1 MKHLGCGRCSSRRL
15 QHPRRYRAPR
25 VRSSC
30 NRYRSAFCLREGI
43 LYNIRESR
51 DQAVAMRNGPSRKA
65 DPGQT
70 RVSRGTFFSPVNL
83 KTMNITKSVLNPRR
97 TKTSP
102 KFPIIGQ
109 VSNLTQID
117 ATLKRQLLNADS
129 YVKKNINASNYLEF
143 QPLLKEC
150 LVIVKLILDSRP
162 VKQQNTTRGGS
173 QITVDIVKNINTN
186 TNLSIDEK
194 VNKLLEY
201 VMPKPNSIL
210 RNVIFGTCWFAV
222 SIISTCVLY
231 LPPYHYGDTNPLLN
245 ANNGPKS
252 PEYRCVYNFTRLSH
266 EIERR
271 NMGTNDFV
279 KSKLNFTRINDN
291 YVNIMSWLVWSKT
304 IEKAS
309 HYIIIIRYF
318 AGFDEPNNSQ
328 EVPYF
333 IKHQIDEI
341 NKREVSREKAE
352 LRVVAEYYHRLFYFK
367 GYPLSN
373 NGIVPTPYTLS
384 VFYLYAIEIQHR
396 FAAIQI
402 QSPLHQIMLDFLG
415 NPYKSMDNKLDFL
428 TSKTQS
434 IYINHPETRTI
445 LLDQSIPTYLN
456 LHFNTNKHTSNVIQ
470 FTLRDRTIRGVD
482 ISREIQQILKKNKYT
497 PETHISSVVIQDI
510 DAPDVEQKITDAV
523 YHATKDYPMMVKY
536 IMLNF
541 KFIITNIRSDLPT
554 NRITLTPIE
563 RIERIDQPRPP
574 QRDPSNT
581 QPPRPPPSNT
591 QPRPP
596 PSNNWD
602 VANAA
607 GTTMGAISSCAIMGG
622 AGGKRARVAHTG
634 PNGGKYYLDEKT
646 GKKTYIR
653 QNKKVS
659 RKKKTVR

>member
-97 TKTSP
+97 TKTS
-102 KFPIIGQ
+102 IIGQ

-117 ATLKRQLLNADS
+117 AKLKQQLLNADS
-129 YVKKNINASNYLEF
+129 YVKKNINASNYPEF
-143 QPLLKEC
+143 QPLLNEC
-150 LVIVKLILDSRP
+150 INIVQLARKRP
-162 VKQQNTTRGGS
+162 IKQKQNQTGGS
-173 QITVDIVKNINTN
+173 SLTVDIVNNIRKNT
-186 TNLSIDEK
+186 TLSPDQK
-194 VNKLLEY
+194 VDKLLEY
-201 VMPKPNSIL
+201 VTIKEKPITTSLLYGTFWLALSVITNIL
-210 RNVIFGTCWFAV
+210 LFYVV
-222 SIISTCVLY
+222 
-231 LPPYHYGDTNPLLN
+231 YGDDELTN
-245 ANNGPKS
+245 ANYGQQS
-252 PEYRCVYNFTRLSH
+252 PIYKYTYHFTRVRH
-266 EIERR
+266 EIARR
-271 NMGTNDFV
+271 KMGTEAFV
-279 KSKLNFTRINDN
+279 QSKLNLNEIEEK
-291 YVNIMSWLVWSKT
+291 YVNILSWLVWSKT
-304 IEKAS
+304 IEKAP
-309 HYIIIIRYF
+309 HYIIIIRF
-318 AGFDEPNNSQ
+318 LAGFDDQIDNTQ
-328 EVPYF
+328 ALPYF
-333 IKHQIDEI
+333 IQHQVEEI
-341 NKREVSREKAE
+341 NRRGVSMKPAE
-352 LRVVAEYYHRLFYFK
+352 MSVVIEYYHRLFYFK
-367 GYPLSN
+367 GYPLSKK
-373 NGIVPTPYTLS
+373 IHIPTTNMLA
-384 VFYLYAIEIQHR
+384 VFYLFAINIQHK
-396 FAAIQI
+396 FASITDREDYAKA
-402 QSPLHQIMLDFLG
+402 LKLMENKDEGLEYKNRMLQ
-415 NPYKSMDNKLDFL
+415 YY
-428 TSKTQS
+428 TQS
-434 IYINHPETRTI
+434 EFVDYPRTRHKLINI
-445 LLDQSIPTYLN
+445 GIPTYLSVYFQTPKLMYQTVEFSMNNNNTVRGIDIVTALTN
-456 LHFNTNKHTSNVIQ
+456 LEHNLGAI
-470 FTLRDRTIRGVD
+470 TI
-482 ISREIQQILKKNKYT
+482 
-497 PETHISSVVIQDI
+497 
-510 DAPDVEQKITDAV
+510 PDVSFPLIEQKITDAI
-523 YHATKDYPMMVKY
+523 YQGIKDDPDMVRI
-536 IMLNF
+536 IMTQFAF
-541 KFIITNIRSDLPT
+541 KFSNIRSDLPT
-554 NRITLTPIE
+554 NRVHLTPIE

-574 QRDPSNT
+574 QMYPSNT